1 MNGTKPLLDPV
12 NIPAIVRSAV
22 GFGEGRR
29 ARSVCALEPSPRSAA
44 HETMG
49 FLSAP
54 SWFVG
59 FLFSNRKL
67 GTVSRAYLGVKTG
80 PRPRR
85 VLSGAFPYVVA
96 SSA

>member
-29 ARSVCALEPSPRSAA
+29 ARSFCALEPSSRSAA

-54 SWFVG
+54 LVG
-59 FLFSNRKL
+59 RGILIFKSKHWEQ
-67 GTVSRAYLGVKTG
+67 
-80 PRPRR
+80 
-85 VLSGAFPYVVA
+85 FPELT
-96 SSA
+96 SE